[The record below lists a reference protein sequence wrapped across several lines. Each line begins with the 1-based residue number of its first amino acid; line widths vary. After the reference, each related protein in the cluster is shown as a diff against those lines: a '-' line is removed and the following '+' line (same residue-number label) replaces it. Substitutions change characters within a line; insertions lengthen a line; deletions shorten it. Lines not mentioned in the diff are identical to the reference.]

1 MMLCS
6 SMAGASKSVKLDRSI
21 MNGPGRVKG
30 EEVHGWMDE
39 ERYDGGVSWLEKC
52 RMETVL

>member
-6 SMAGASKSVKLDRSI
+6 SMAGASKSLKLDRGI

>member
-30 EEVHGWMDE
+30 EAVHGWMDE
-39 ERYDGGVSWLEKC
+39 ER
-52 RMETVL
+52 